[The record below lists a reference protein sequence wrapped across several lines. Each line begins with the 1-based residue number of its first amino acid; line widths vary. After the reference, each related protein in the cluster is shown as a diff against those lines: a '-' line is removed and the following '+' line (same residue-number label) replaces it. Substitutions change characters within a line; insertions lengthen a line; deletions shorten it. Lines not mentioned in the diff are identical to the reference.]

1 MKKILLLSNMY
12 PSKRY
17 PHYGIF
23 VRNTEK
29 ILNENDYEVIKV
41 VMEKEDRNFLKFWS
55 YFIYFF
61 KSLYML
67 LFKTN
72 DYVYIH
78 YPSLSGVPV
87 ILSNFFKKQ
96 NIIINIHGNDLVPEC
111 KKDSIFVRCTLRLAS
126 LATKVIVPSEYFR
139 EIIVKKNPDL
149 SDKVVVFPSGGV
161 DTKTFNKIDRDIS
174 ISKLGLKKDRHYIG
188 YIGRIE
194 TSKGWN
200 IFLDMINNIDDT
212 DIEFIIVGDG
222 SERTEYDKKVK
233 DLKLTDR
240 IIKYNLLSQRDIN
253 YIFNVLDIFVFPTFR
268 KSESLGL
275 VGLEAMSTNT
285 ILLAANNYG
294 PTSYVVDEV
303 NGFLFESQNVES
315 LVKKVSEIMNM
326 SELEKSLIHSN
337 AEKTLQDFSIDKMSD
352 QLVSI
357 FEGANR

>member
-1 MKKILLLSNMY
+1 M
-12 PSKRY
+12 
-17 PHYGIF
+17 
-23 VRNTEK
+23 
-29 ILNENDYEVIKV
+29 
-41 VMEKEDRNFLKFWS
+41 
-55 YFIYFF
+55 
-61 KSLYML
+61 
-67 LFKTN
+67 
-72 DYVYIH
+72 
-78 YPSLSGVPV
+78 
-87 ILSNFFKKQ
+87 
-96 NIIINIHGNDLVPEC
+96 VPEC

-222 SERTEYDKKVK
+222 SERTKKDKKVK